1 MPTIEEMKTVFAGLT
16 CTETDQKLP
25 WSQMSEALLRCG
37 FKIKICELEYLSL
50 KQDRLSFAQF
60 HSTIKTGVARRKKV
74 KETYAGKRLQTFD
87 GWKDSYLQ
95 QQLAPGDRAAWIR
108 EHPRHGVV
116 PADRVRKCSHK
127 LMVDKPLF

>member
-1 MPTIEEMKTVFAGLT
+1 MPTIEDMKTIFAGLT

-50 KQDRLSFAQF
+50 KLDRLSFVDF
-60 HSTIKTGVARRKKV
+60 HRVVATGVARRKEV
-74 KETYAGKRLQTFD
+74 KKTYAGKRLQTFD
-87 GWKDSYLQ
+87 EWKDSYPRR
-95 QQLAPGDRAAWIR
+95 LAPGDRAAWIR

-116 PADRVRKCSHK
+116 PVERVRKCSHK